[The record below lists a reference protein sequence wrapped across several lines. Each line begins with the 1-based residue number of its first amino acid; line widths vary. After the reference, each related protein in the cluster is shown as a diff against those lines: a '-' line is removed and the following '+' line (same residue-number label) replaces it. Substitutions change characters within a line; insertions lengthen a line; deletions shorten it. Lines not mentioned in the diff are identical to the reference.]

1 MDWLASPHG
10 HIATNIVEYPLLLM
24 LSVGEREGEGDG
36 EDIFGLHDE
45 TRQNVNQPSFNSPI
59 VCRPYRLMAA
69 DGLLHVAKLHLTGL
83 S

>member
-45 TRQNVNQPSFNSPI
+45 T
-59 VCRPYRLMAA
+59 
-69 DGLLHVAKLHLTGL
+69 GLWKTEYESTKL
-83 S
+83 